1 MRVIVVYGSFSVA
14 FLADTSL
21 NFCYFKKISFS
32 WMSLLLNSSILEKVK
47 RVQGRCFA
55 LMAQKRR
62 EINKDGKN
70 I

>member
-1 MRVIVVYGSFSVA
+1 MVYGSFSVA

-55 LMAQKRR
+55 LVAKREGSLIKMAKTS
-62 EINKDGKN
+62 DHL
-70 I
+70 